1 LSKKFNDVTKDYHKL
16 MLPEQNLLN
25 VISKY
30 IGFNNNTL
38 DNDEAF
44 YDRFSIIHAQI
55 MSGND
60 NIALKMEAK
69 QYLLAAVN
77 TNKISRSNY
86 NQISHDLNL

>member
-1 LSKKFNDVTKDYHKL
+1 MISPGLKKIIKNILSKKFNDVTKDYHKL

-30 IGFNNNTL
+30 LGFNNNTL

-44 YDRFSIIHAQI
+44 HDRFSVIHAQI

-60 NIALKMEAK
+60 NVALKMEAK
-69 QYLLAAVN
+69 
-77 TNKISRSNY
+77 KISFGCRK
-86 NQISHDLNL
+86 HE